1 MAHNSWDERFE
12 HPAKTW
18 ASATHRQFTMQA
30 VAVAMAEAT
39 YKWMEE
45 KCKSATRA
53 VLGERARE
61 QGLDVTPPSAEAKRD
76 RRRAPTEVDA
86 THHADGKALTKYAG
100 MQPRPHGG
108 QHPHTE
114 RTPAHSRLVGLG
126 APTLE
131 KSYIQ

>member
-1 MAHNSWDERFE
+1 MRLAKFDFKCIALSPFAGWHSGAKGYLESATHAGDGVAHNSWDERFE

-53 VLGERARE
+53 VLGERARA
-61 QGLDVTPPSAEAKRD
+61 QGLDVTPPSAAAKRQT
-76 RRRAPTEVDA
+76 PDA
-86 THHADGKALTKYAG
+86 D
-100 MQPRPHGG
+100 
-108 QHPHTE
+108 
-114 RTPAHSRLVGLG
+114 
-126 APTLE
+126 
-131 KSYIQ
+131 